1 MKNLLRTINKN
12 IRLILRS
19 KASALIIIIA
29 PILLFLLV
37 GSAYNHAQTYSLTLG
52 VFSSNV
58 DTAQPVIDLLS
69 EQEFK
74 VVKYNS
80 SETCLADLKLGY
92 LNTCLS
98 LPTDMT
104 VTDNTQKEV
113 VFYADRSDV
122 NLVWMVS
129 DTIKTK
135 LNLKSKEISTSLTEE
150 LLNKISAAKAKLSDK
165 NALVEEIKTRETA
178 AAAAIDSANQRLG
191 GMDVALVG
199 GTYNESSLTSLKSLI
214 TEESGKMSA
223 SLISAKSQITGL
235 NLSSSDQNSIIAYLD
250 SSIINLANIDKEFS
264 GNGSYTTFNSLFTV
278 VKNDL
283 IAANN
288 KLQAAATL
296 KDGITEEVS
305 TIKSSLDVNS
315 AALDVLQQTMG
326 EIVSS
331 LSDVKVSSAATIANP
346 LVTKV
351 EYTTA
356 KKTYFN
362 YIFPSL
368 LIIVMMFVGLL
379 LGTTLVMMEKHSPA
393 HFRNFISPVSKTTF
407 ILANYITTLLIIIIQ
422 TAIIFTISWYF
433 FSWQGAA
440 NIPAMLL
447 VLFLAA
453 SVFTFLGMLVGYI
466 FSTEDTAIL
475 TAASLG
481 SLFLFFS
488 GIILPLES
496 VPTLI
501 KQVTVYSPFVIS
513 ESLLKE
519 ILLYSSTLDLFV
531 EELLLL
537 FGYALVLCLLILI
550 VEEFASR
557 HFIHK
562 FLYRHHH
569 KQKPEE
575 KK

>member
-37 GSAYNHAQTYSLTLG
+37 GSAYNHAKTYSLTLG
-52 VFSSNV
+52 VFSSNL
-58 DTAQPVIDLLS
+58 DAAQPVIDVLS

-80 SETCLADLKLGY
+80 SDSCLADLKLGY

-98 LPTDMT
+98 LPADLTI
-104 VTDNTQKEV
+104 TDNTQKEV
-113 VFYADRSDV
+113 IFYADQSDV

-150 LLNKISAAKAKLSDK
+150 LLNKINTAKTKLSDK
-165 NALVEEIKTRETA
+165 TALAEEIKSRETA

-191 GMDVALVG
+191 GMDVTLIG
-199 GTYNESSLTSLKSLI
+199 GAYNESSLTNLKSLI
-214 TEESGKMSA
+214 TGESSKMSA
-223 SLISAKSQITGL
+223 SLASAKSQITNL
-235 NLSSSDQNSIIAYLD
+235 NLSSSDQTSILAYLD

-296 KDGITEEVS
+296 KEGITKEVS

-315 AALDVLQQTMG
+315 AALSVLHQTMG

-331 LSDVKVSSAATIANP
+331 LSDVKVSSAATIVNP
-346 LVTKV
+346 LVTKI

-407 ILANYITTLLIIIIQ
+407 ILANYITTLLVIVIQ

-433 FSWQGAA
+433 FSWQGAE

-453 SVFTFLGMLVGYI
+453 SVFTFLGMLMGYI

-496 VPTLI
+496 VPSLI
-501 KQVTVYSPFVIS
+501 KQVTIYSPFVIS

-519 ILLYSSTLDLFV
+519 ILLYSSTLDLFI

-550 VEEFASR
+550 IEEFASR
-557 HFIHK
+557 HFVHK
-562 FLYRHHH
+562 FLYRPHH

>member
-1 MKNLLRTINKN
+1 MKNLLRTIGKN

-37 GSAYNHAQTYSLTLG
+37 GSAYNHAKTYSLTLG
-52 VFSSNV
+52 VFSSNL
-58 DTAQPVIDLLS
+58 DSAQPVINILS

-80 SETCLADLKLGY
+80 SDSCLTDLKLGY

-98 LPTDMT
+98 LPADLTI
-104 VTDNTQKEV
+104 TDNTQKEV
-113 VFYADRSDV
+113 VFYADQSEV

-150 LLNKISAAKAKLSDK
+150 LLKKISDAKAKLSDK
-165 NALVEEIKTRETA
+165 KALAEEIRSRESA

-191 GMDVALVG
+191 GMDMVIVG
-199 GTYNESSLTSLKSLI
+199 GTYNESPLAALKSLV
-214 TEESGKMSA
+214 TGESSKMSA
-223 SLISAKSQITGL
+223 SLASAKSQVDAL
-235 NLSSSDQNSIIAYLD
+235 NISSSDKSSITTYLD
-250 SSIINLANIDKEFS
+250 SSIANLGNIDKEFA
-264 GNGSYTTFNSLFTV
+264 GNGSYTAFNSIFSTI
-278 VKNDL
+278 KNDL
-283 IAANN
+283 TTANN

-296 KDGITEEVS
+296 KEGITKEVS
-305 TIKSSLDVNS
+305 SIKSSLDVNS
-315 AALDVLQQTMG
+315 AALSVLQQTMG
-326 EIVSS
+326 EVISS
-331 LSDVKVSSAATIANP
+331 LSEVKVSNAATIVNP
-346 LVTKV
+346 LVTKL

-356 KKTYFN
+356 QKTYFN

-407 ILANYITTLLIIIIQ
+407 ILANYITTLLVIIIQ
-422 TAIIFTISWYF
+422 SAIIFTIAWYL

-475 TAASLG
+475 TAVSLG

-496 VPTLI
+496 VPALI

-519 ILLYSSTLDLFV
+519 ILLYSSTLDLFM

-537 FGYALVLCLLILI
+537 FGYALVLFLLILI

-557 HFIHK
+557 HFVHK

>member
-37 GSAYNHAQTYSLTLG
+37 GSAYNHAKTYSLTLG
-52 VFSSNV
+52 VFSSNL
-58 DTAQPVIDLLS
+58 DTAQPVIDVLS

-74 VVKYNS
+74 VVRYNS

-98 LPTDMT
+98 LPTDLT
-104 VTDNTQKEV
+104 ITDNTQKEV
-113 VFYADRSDV
+113 IFYADQSDV

-129 DTIKTK
+129 DTINTK
-135 LNLKSKEISTSLTEE
+135 LNLKSKEISASLTEE
-150 LLNKISAAKAKLSDK
+150 LLNKINTAKTKLSDK
-165 NALVEEIKTRETA
+165 HALAEEIKSRETA

-191 GMDVALVG
+191 GIDVALVG
-199 GTYNESSLTSLKSLI
+199 GAYNESSLTVLKSLI
-214 TEESGKMSA
+214 TEESSKISA
-223 SLISAKSQITGL
+223 SLASAKSQITSL
-235 NLSSSDQNSIIAYLD
+235 NLSSSDQNSIITYLD
-250 SSIINLANIDKEFS
+250 GSIINLANIDKEFS
-264 GNGSYTTFNSLFTV
+264 GNGSYTTFNSLFTI

-296 KDGITEEVS
+296 KEGIIKEVS

-315 AALDVLQQTMG
+315 AALSVLQQTMG
-326 EIVSS
+326 EVVSS

-356 KKTYFN
+356 KKTYLN

-407 ILANYITTLLIIIIQ
+407 ILANYITTLLVIIVQ

-433 FSWQGAA
+433 FSWQGAE

-453 SVFTFLGMLVGYI
+453 SVFTFLGMLGGYI

-475 TAASLG
+475 TAVSLG

-496 VPTLI
+496 VPSLI

-519 ILLYSSTLDLFV
+519 ILLYGSALNLFM

-550 VEEFASR
+550 IEEFASR
-557 HFIHK
+557 HFVHK

-569 KQKPEE
+569 RQKPEE